1 MIFVSSIKH
10 QHDEVLSLENDNNE
24 IKERDVIEKFR
35 KLQSTDPALCPCCQS
50 FGIRANFRSIQYNRR
65 QPRESQTVKRANQPR
80 MTLPF
85 KYLPHEILNK
95 PKPAPA
101 IRVYPAAPHE
111 FFIPRPTEKPVTPP
125 KPVTTIRARL

>member
-1 MIFVSSIKH
+1 MGLQLVV
-10 QHDEVLSLENDNNE
+10 DGLRWLRVDLWVLAGGCWLAFGFGS
-24 IKERDVIEKFR
+24 
-35 KLQSTDPALCPCCQS
+35 C

-65 QPRESQTVKRANQPR
+65 QPRESQTIKRAKQPR

-111 FFIPRPTEKPVTPP
+111 FFIPKPTEKPVTPP